1 MKIDLGC
8 GLRKHP
14 GFVGIDKEPLPGV
27 DLQCDLNEGIP
38 LETATVDFVMAS
50 RSLEYVPDLMSVMK
64 EIYRVCRHKAV
75 ICLLAPY
82 AHTSYHAV
90 NPKFRSRFDE
100 QLPRFFTNE
109 LYVYDPLRENS
120 YMSDVPAGW
129 DKGAEAEI
137 DLRLLRCEFFYLP
150 QYLSPIYDEEDRRML
165 RQSTLNVVDEIL
177 YYFVAVKEPISQQEL
192 DELAQGTYEE
202 PLLLAERRREEAI
215 REERRQPPEST
226 FRHEPG
232 SVLPQRDPLPVP
244 RKRRK
249 ESKKPVKKKPAVRKL
264 AKGLSAKDLR
274 KRKQ

>member
-14 GFVGIDKEPLPGV
+14 GYIGIDKEPLPGV

-38 LETATVDFVMAS
+38 LGSDTVDFVMAS
-50 RSLEYVPDLMSVMK
+50 RSLEYVPDLMNVMK

-75 ICLLAPY
+75 VCLLAPY

-90 NPKFRSRFDE
+90 NPNFRSWFDE

-109 LYVYDPLRENS
+109 LYVYDPLRENT
-120 YMSDVPAGW
+120 YMTDVPAGW
-129 DKGAEAEI
+129 DKASRAEI

-150 QYLSPIYDEEDRRML
+150 QYLSPIYDDEDRRML

-177 YYFVAVKEPISQQEL
+177 YYFVAVKEPISEREL
-192 DELAQGTYEE
+192 EELAQGTYEE
-202 PLLLAERRREEAI
+202 PLLLTERRREEAA
-215 REERRQPPEST
+215 RAESRQPLEST

-249 ESKKPVKKKPAVRKL
+249 ETKKPLKKKTASLKPAKT
-264 AKGLSAKDLR
+264 LR
-274 KRKQ
+274 KKK